1 MIFFRNL
8 ILPGPNCHF
17 FYRFPLFCE
26 TKQFRMKVFKFG
38 GASVKDANAVKN
50 VLNILNTYN
59 EDLVVVISAMGKTT
73 NLLEKLIKSYFENRD
88 DKSEIFQSF
97 TSFHVQI
104 IEELFG
110 DLGIPKSVTQLISE
124 LEVKLQKQSSLNYN
138 FEYDQIIGFGELL
151 STQIVSEYAN
161 LTGKKNKWL
170 DIRNYLKTDDNF
182 RDAKVNWVLT
192 EKLLQKAINFSEQ
205 KLYITQGFIG
215 STTSN
220 LTTSLG
226 REGSDFTAAIIGNVM
241 NAESV
246 SIWKDVPGV
255 LSADPKKM
263 SGTVKIAELSYKEAV
278 EMTHSGAQ
286 VIHPKTMQPLHNKG
300 ISLFVKSFVSPED
313 SGTVIHQID
322 HKIELPPIFI
332 LKENQVLITLSAKDF
347 SIISIEDIDRVV
359 NFLLKKHVKVT
370 LMQQSA
376 IDLNLVVDQPET
388 ELEELFFELSGYY
401 KIRYN
406 TQLTLI
412 TIRHYTEET
421 LDWMVKEKDIYLE
434 QHSRLT
440 ARMLVKE

>member
-1 MIFFRNL
+1 
-8 ILPGPNCHF
+8 
-17 FYRFPLFCE
+17 
-26 TKQFRMKVFKFG
+26 MKVFKFG
-38 GASVKDANAVKN
+38 GASVKNAEAVRN
-50 VLNILNTYN
+50 VAAILQQYN
-59 EDLVVVISAMGKTT
+59 ENMVVVISAMGKTT
-73 NLLEKLIKSYFENRD
+73 NLLETMVKAFFNEQKIRF
-88 DKSEIFQSF
+88 EIFSEF
-97 TSFHVQI
+97 KNYHIQI
-104 IEELFG
+104 IEELFQTR
-110 DLGIPKSVTQLISE
+110 GIPKSVYQLFSE
-124 LEVKLQKQSSLNYN
+124 LELKLKKQPSLDYN
-138 FEYDQIIGFGELL
+138 FEYDQIICFGELV
-151 STQIVSEYAN
+151 STLIVSEYAN
-161 LTGKKNKWL
+161 YAGLKNQWI
-170 DIRNYLKTDDNF
+170 DIRNSLKTDDNY
-182 RDAKVNWVLT
+182 RDAKVDWVLT
-192 EKLLQKAINFSEQ
+192 EKLVKQQINFN
-205 KLYITQGFIG
+205 KNNLYITQGFIG
-215 STTSN
+215 STTAN
-220 LTTSLG
+220 LSTSLG
-226 REGSDFTAAIIGNVM
+226 REGSDFTAAIIGNVL

-263 SGTVKIAELSYKEAV
+263 TDTVKIAELSYKEAV

-300 ISLFVKSFVSPED
+300 ISLYVKSFVSPLEP
-313 SGTVIHQID
+313 GTVIHKID

-359 NFLLKKHVKVT
+359 NFLIENHVKVT

-376 IDLNLVVDQPET
+376 IDLNLVIDNPEMD
-388 ELEELFFELSGYY
+388 LNNLFVELSEFY

-406 TQLTLI
+406 TGLTLI